1 METVTV
7 AQYLAR
13 RLGELG
19 VEHLFGVPGDFS
31 LTLLD
36 HLLAEGRQQWVGSP
50 NELGAGYAAD
60 GYARTRGMAAMVT
73 TFGVGELSA
82 IDAVAGAY
90 AENVPL
96 VQITGAPPTASAAAG
111 KLLHHTLG
119 DGDFGRFARAYAE
132 VTAANAVLTA
142 GDAAAR
148 IDEVLA
154 TAVRELRP
162 VYLAVPVDVATAPVP
177 APAGPLPRAAADP
190 RAIAGFR
197 AAAAD
202 LLGGAGSAALVAG
215 HLVERTGSVD
225 RFARLVDAAASP
237 VVTLVSARGAVD
249 PGSPHVA
256 GVYCGAIG
264 AKRAILAVDTADVVI
279 EAGTLMADAVTGM
292 FTHRDDP
299 AHTMHLGLHAATVAG
314 RRIDGVPF
322 AAALEVLT
330 ELVDGAALRREL
342 PDTAPEGPQA
352 GPALDQATLWAHL
365 QRWFPHG
372 HRLVTDIGTTF
383 WGAAGITLPAG
394 ADVVAQ
400 PVWSSIGY
408 ALPAALGCAVA
419 DPGRRP
425 VLVIGDGAA
434 QMTVQELSTLARLP
448 RPPIVLVV
456 DNAGYTIERALQSPQ
471 AVYNDIA
478 RWDWCA
484 LARAFAPG
492 VPMVTAQPATPTE
505 LDAALAAAADSPG
518 RLAVL
523 HVRTEQ
529 LDLPAGLRGLADSY
543 HGR

>member
-1 METVTV
+1 MQTVTV

-96 VQITGAPPTASAAAG
+96 VQITGAPPTAAAARG
-111 KLLHHTLG
+111 SLLHHTLG
-119 DGDFGRFARAYAE
+119 DGDFGRFARAYGE
-132 VTAANAVLTA
+132 VTAAGAVLTA
-142 GDAAAR
+142 RDAAER

-177 APAGPLPRAAADP
+177 APAGPLPVSGADARAVAE
-190 RAIAGFR
+190 FR

-202 LLGGAGSAALVAG
+202 LLGGARSAVLVAG
-215 HLVERTGSVD
+215 HLVERSGSVD
-225 RFARLVDAAASP
+225 GFARLVDAAASP

-249 PGSPHVA
+249 PGSPLYA

-279 EAGTLMADAVTGM
+279 EVGTLMADAVTGM
-292 FTHRDDP
+292 FSHRDDP
-299 AHTMHLGLHAATVAG
+299 AHTIHLGVHTATVAG
-314 RRIDGVPF
+314 RRFGGVPF
-322 AAALEVLT
+322 AVALEVLS
-330 ELVDGAALRREL
+330 ELVDGAVLRRGL
-342 PDTAPEGPQA
+342 PDTAPEGPEA

-365 QRWFPHG
+365 ERWFPHG

-419 DPGRRP
+419 DPARRP

-448 RPPIVLVV
+448 QPPVVIVV
-456 DNAGYTIERALQSPQ
+456 DNSGYTIERALQSPE
-471 AVYNDIA
+471 AVYNDVA
-478 RWDWCA
+478 PWDWCA

-492 VPMVTAQPATPTE
+492 VPMVTAESATPGA
-505 LDAALAAAADSPG
+505 LDAALAAAAAAPD

-523 HVRTEQ
+523 HVRTDP

>member
-1 METVTV
+1 MQTVTV

-36 HLLAEGRQQWVGSP
+36 HMLAEGRQEWVGSP

-96 VQITGAPPTASAAAG
+96 VQITGVPPTTSAAAG
-111 KLLHHTLG
+111 RLLHHTLG

-132 VTAANAVLTA
+132 VTAAGAVLTA
-142 GDAAAR
+142 RDAAER
-148 IDEVLA
+148 IDDVLA

-162 VYLAVPVDVATAPVP
+162 VYLAVPVDVATALVL
-177 APAGPLPRAAADP
+177 APAAPLPLTATDERAVG
-190 RAIAGFR
+190 RFR
-197 AAAAD
+197 SAAAD
-202 LLGGAGSAALVAG
+202 LLGGARSAVLVAG
-215 HLVERTGSVD
+215 HLVERSGAVD

-249 PGSPHVA
+249 PGSPHFA
-256 GVYCGAIG
+256 GVYCGTIG

-292 FTHRDDP
+292 FSHRDDP
-299 AHTMHLGLHAATVAG
+299 AHTIHLGLHGATVAG
-314 RRIDGVPF
+314 SRIDGVPF
-322 AAALEVLT
+322 ATALDVLT
-330 ELVDGAALRREL
+330 ELVDGAALRRDL
-342 PDTAPEGPQA
+342 PDTAPEGPEA

-365 QRWFPHG
+365 EGWFPHG

-394 ADVVAQ
+394 SDVVAQ

-419 DPGRRP
+419 DPERRP

-448 RPPIVLVV
+448 QPPVVIVV
-456 DNAGYTIERALQSPQ
+456 DNSGYTIERALQSPA
-471 AVYNDIA
+471 AVYNDVA
-478 RWDWCA
+478 PWDWCA

-492 VPMVTAQPATPTE
+492 VPMVTAEPATPGE
-505 LDAALAAAADSPG
+505 LDEALAAVSCSPDS
-518 RLAVL
+518 LVVL
-523 HVRTEQ
+523 HVRTDP
-529 LDLPAGLRGLADSY
+529 LDLPAGLRGLADNY

>member
-1 METVTV
+1 MTV

-36 HLLAEGRQQWVGSP
+36 HMLAEGRQEWVGSP

-96 VQITGAPPTASAAAG
+96 VQITGAPPTTSAAAG
-111 KLLHHTLG
+111 RLLHHTLG

-132 VTAANAVLTA
+132 VTAAGAVLTA
-142 GDAAAR
+142 RDAAAR
-148 IDEVLA
+148 IDDVLA

-162 VYLAVPVDVATAPVP
+162 VYLAVPVDVATALVP
-177 APAGPLPRAAADP
+177 APVGPLPITAADEHAVG
-190 RAIAGFR
+190 RFR
-197 AAAAD
+197 SAAAD
-202 LLGGAGSAALVAG
+202 LLGGARSAVLVAG
-215 HLVERTGSVD
+215 HLVERSGAVD

-249 PGSPHVA
+249 PGSPHFA
-256 GVYCGAIG
+256 GVYCGTIG

-292 FTHRDDP
+292 FSHRDDP
-299 AHTMHLGLHAATVAG
+299 AHTIHLGLHSATVAG
-314 RRIDGVPF
+314 SRIDGVPF
-322 AAALEVLT
+322 ATALDVLT
-330 ELVDGAALRREL
+330 ELVDGAALRRDL
-342 PDTAPEGPQA
+342 PDTAPDGPEA
-352 GPALDQATLWAHL
+352 GPELDQATLWANL
-365 QRWFPHG
+365 ESWFPHG

-394 ADVVAQ
+394 TDVVAQ

-408 ALPAALGCAVA
+408 ALPAA
-419 DPGRRP
+419 
-425 VLVIGDGAA
+425 

-448 RPPIVLVV
+448 QPPVVIVV
-456 DNAGYTIERALQSPQ
+456 DNSGYTIERALQSPS
-471 AVYNDIA
+471 AVYNDVA
-478 RWDWCA
+478 PWDWCA

-492 VPMVTAQPATPTE
+492 VPMVTAEPATPGE
-505 LDAALAAAADSPG
+505 LDEALAAVSCAPDS
-518 RLAVL
+518 LAVL
-523 HVRTEQ
+523 HVRTDP
-529 LDLPAGLRGLADSY
+529 LDLPAGLRGLADNY